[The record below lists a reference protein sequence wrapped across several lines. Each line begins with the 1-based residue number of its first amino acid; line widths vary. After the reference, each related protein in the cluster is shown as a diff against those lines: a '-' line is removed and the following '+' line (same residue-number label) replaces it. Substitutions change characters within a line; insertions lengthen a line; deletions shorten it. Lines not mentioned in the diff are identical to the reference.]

1 MDKYEITVKLPVSP
15 NGPRVPK
22 RITIEAK
29 NPIEAIQIANGQ
41 YGAENVVQ
49 VATKI
54 NN

>member
-1 MDKYEITVKLPVSP
+1 MGKYEVTVKVPVSR
-15 NGPRVPK
+15 NGPRIPR

-49 VATKI
+49 LATKI
-54 NN
+54 G